1 MNRAALAIVA
11 VGFAGAANVHGMIP
25 ASRAL
30 PSRGVDENSWTPVT
44 LTTFD
49 SCLGEFI
56 TVVGQA
62 HTITRTR
69 DEGERQRI
77 KGHTNLHLVGVG
89 LTTGVGV
96 QMHQV
101 SNSDFEIELASG
113 VGEIDQVFHLM
124 VVSAGS
130 AGNSQTTLN
139 GTMHFDGQGGT
150 QFVARRSES
159 ACR

>member
-1 MNRAALAIVA
+1 MNRAALAV
-11 VGFAGAANVHGMIP
+11 VGFAGAANLFGMLP
-25 ASRAL
+25 TSRVL
-30 PSRGVDENSWTPVT
+30 PVRGVDENSWTPVT

-62 HTITRTR
+62 HTVTRTR

-77 KGHTNLHLVGVG
+77 KGHTTLHLVGVG

-96 QMHQV
+96 QLHQLT
-101 SNSDFEIELASG
+101 NSDFEIELASG
-113 VGEIDQVFHLM
+113 VGEVDQVFHLM

-130 AGNSQTTLN
+130 AANSQTMLN
-139 GTMHFDGQGGT
+139 GTMHLDGQGGT
-150 QFVARRSES
+150 QFIAKRSES
-159 ACR
+159 VCR